1 MNCSKAVHRD
11 QRCLET
17 TQPSGAFAALA
28 TSDWHPHAVPRHQ
41 FLEEEE
47 CRPSSDVDWQ
57 LVVSL
62 RRQAAEQIGQASER
76 WLTEHGTVM
85 PEDDRRVQGRAI
97 IRTVVHAHAERLSS
111 EGAALWRRPSSAT
124 GD

>member
-1 MNCSKAVHRD
+1 MISDASRPPS
-11 QRCLET
+11 L
-17 TQPSGAFAALA
+17 SGAFAALA
-28 TSDWHPHAVPRHQ
+28 TSDWHPRAAPRHR
-41 FLEEEE
+41 FLEEE

-85 PEDDRRVQGRAI
+85 PEDDRRAQGRAI
-97 IRTVVHAHAERLSS
+97 IRSVVHAHAARKA
-111 EGAALWRRPSSAT
+111 GKASASRA
-124 GD
+124 